1 MNMDQRSRPDQGAPG
16 DAAEMSRTVRAAIS
30 HVAPDVD
37 AEEIPDDA
45 DFVDH
50 AALDS
55 MDFLAVITAV
65 EQRTGIGVP
74 ELDYPSV
81 TTIADFAAYLVRS
94 EREG

>member
-1 MNMDQRSRPDQGAPG
+1 MNTDQRPRQERDAPG
-16 DAAEMSRTVRAAIS
+16 DAAEMSRAVRAAIAQ
-30 HVAPDVD
+30 VAPDVD
-37 AEEIPDDA
+37 SEEIPA
-45 DFVDH
+45 DVDFADH

-94 EREG
+94 ESEG